1 MKRKPLKRRAIPCI
15 VNLLVMVQGAEVP
28 ASYVNLKQNISMVPA
43 RRIFVISSIKNS
55 TDYAVV
61 LFAENLTIRVHKC
74 NVILP
79 L

>member
-28 ASYVNLKQNISMVPA
+28 ASHVNLKQNISTVPA

-55 TDYAVV
+55 RDYAVV